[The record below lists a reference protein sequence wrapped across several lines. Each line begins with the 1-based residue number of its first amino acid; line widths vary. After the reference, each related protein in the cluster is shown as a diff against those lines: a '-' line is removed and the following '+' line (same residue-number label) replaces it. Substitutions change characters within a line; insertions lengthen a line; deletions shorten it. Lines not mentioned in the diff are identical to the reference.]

1 MHNTPANELEKNASS
16 SIIQAEKEV
25 NYDKNSSGGSS
36 GGF

>member
-1 MHNTPANELEKNASS
+1 MHNTLANELEENASS
-16 SIIQAEKEV
+16 AIIQAEKEV

>member
-16 SIIQAEKEV
+16 AMIQAEKEV